1 VRKHQREHSLHSL
14 ANVLGLPGQDQI
26 QRTPRLHEDVRG
38 GFELCGVASDLDLT
52 HGNMHLMQ
60 QVSRIR
66 TIGSIREVNERVA

>member
-38 GFELCGVASDLDLT
+38 GFELCGVDSDLDLT
-52 HGNMHLMQ
+52 HGNMQ
-60 QVSRIR
+60 S
-66 TIGSIREVNERVA
+66 IGCIREVSEPVA